1 MMKKEYRKLILVQII
16 IILFLVIC
24 FLFLRSEYIS
34 LVPKCIFKEK
44 FGILCVACH
53 GTNFAIEMAKFNFIQ
68 AFKAHPIFFISLIY
82 LVLLDI
88 TYIVNAIFKKNIN
101 IIKWWHLIIWIILLI
116 IYTIFRNII

>member
-1 MMKKEYRKLILVQII
+1 MMKKEYKKLILVQMII
-16 IILFLVIC
+16 VMFLVIC

-53 GTNFAIEMAKFNFIQ
+53 GTSFATEMAKFNFIQ
-68 AFKAHPIFFISLIY
+68 AFKVHPIFFISFIY

-88 TYIVNAIFKKNIN
+88 TYIINVIFKKDIN
-101 IIKWWHLIIWIILLI
+101 IFKWWHLIIWIILLI
-116 IYTIFRNII
+116 IYTILRNII